1 MICSFRPL
9 NSFLIQSFLYSIDL
23 NNEASYNS
31 DVAGNSDEAPDSN
44 GALSTYGHSHSH
56 SHGHSHDHGDL
67 ERSNNND
74 ETSANNV
81 GSNKDEKS
89 AASNVDSCQETSC
102 LHNHKDS
109 NKVLDA
115 QDPTV
120 ARTPRRSPKPLNYA
134 LAASILIGDGF
145 HNFCDGIFVG
155 VAFMLCSN
163 ATAFTIV
170 GITVYHEIAQ
180 ELADFFLLTKHAGLR
195 VSTALAVN
203 FAAGLSVVLGG
214 IVVLSMEVSDLS
226 IGVILSIAAG
236 VYINIAASECVPRVS
251 AVVSC
256 ATDRIIAVLAFIV
269 GAVPVGLSLL
279 NHEHC
284 EAEPH

>member
-1 MICSFRPL
+1 MFSFNLFCSL
-9 NSFLIQSFLYSIDL
+9 IDL
-23 NNEASYNS
+23 NHVSYDSN
-31 DVAGNSDEAPDSN
+31 VAGNTDETPAVSN
-44 GALSTYGHSHSH
+44 VTLNSHDHDHSHSH
-56 SHGHSHDHGDL
+56 SHDHGEL
-67 ERSNNND
+67 EKANNDDKTPASTCHGTSCPNDHKEVNNND
-74 ETSANNV
+74 ASAP
-81 GSNKDEKS
+81 SNI
-89 AASNVDSCQETSC
+89 NSCHESPSS
-102 LHNHKDS
+102 HNHKES
-109 NKVLDA
+109 NMLLDA
-115 QDPTV
+115 QDSTV
-120 ARTPRRSPKPLNYA
+120 EQTPRRSPKPLNYA

-195 VSTALAVN
+195 VTTALAVN
-203 FAAGLSVVLGG
+203 FIAGLSVVLGG

-256 ATDRIIAVLAFIV
+256 ATDRMIAVFAFIV

>member
-1 MICSFRPL
+1 MYF
-9 NSFLIQSFLYSIDL
+9 IDL
-23 NNEASYNS
+23 NHESYDSN
-31 DVAGNSDEAPDSN
+31 VAGKADEVPASN
-44 GALSTYGHSHSH
+44 LTLCSHDHSHSH
-56 SHGHSHDHGDL
+56 SHGHSHDHGEL
-67 ERSNNND
+67 EKANNDD
-74 ETSANNV
+74 ETSASNV
-81 GSNKDEKS
+81 ESCHGTSCSHDHNKESNKDVQS
-89 AASNVDSCQETSC
+89 AAGNVNSCQETSC
-102 LHNHKDS
+102 SHNHKES
-109 NKVLDA
+109 NMLLDA
-115 QDPTV
+115 QDSTV
-120 ARTPRRSPKPLNYA
+120 EQTPRRSQKPLNYA

-195 VSTALAVN
+195 VTTALAVN
-203 FAAGLSVVLGG
+203 FTAGLSVVLGG
-214 IVVLSMEVSDLS
+214 IVVLSMDVSDLS

-279 NHEHC
+279 NHQHC